1 MTVCKRL
8 LLILALLSA
17 GLIAATEARK
27 WRGRAP
33 LPEAPDEEAREAELD
48 RGLRAAR
55 QRIDAKWKVVRRLL
69 AGELTLLEA
78 AARFRD
84 LNAEPADCPAQDSH
98 LWPSASPE
106 ERLCRQVIAW
116 ARAHSRD
123 DSSGAA
129 GAVVDRLEAELAA
142 LLARG
147 AIRRRHRDSPRPAG
161 RRPGLRNLDHLP
173 PSRNYTR

>member
-1 MTVCKRL
+1 MTMCKRL
-8 LLILALLSA
+8 LLSLALLAALMTALA
-17 GLIAATEARK
+17 GARK

-33 LPEAPDEEAREAELD
+33 LPEAPGEEAREAELD
-48 RGLRAAR
+48 RRLRVAR

-84 LNAEPADCPAQDSH
+84 LNAEPADCPCRESY
-98 LWPSASPE
+98 LWPNTSPE
-106 ERLCRQVIAW
+106 ERQCRQVIAW
-116 ARAHSRD
+116 GRALGRD
-123 DSSGAA
+123 DRSGAT

-147 AIRRRHRDSPRPAG
+147 AIRLPEGKKG
-161 RRPGLRNLDHLP
+161 R
-173 PSRNYTR
+173 